1 MAVKKKH
8 KKEKFHYDAK
18 AAKHAVDF
26 IEKFCTHVKGEQA
39 GQPIKLE
46 KWQKEDIINP
56 IFGWKRV
63 DGSRRYRQVWVEL
76 PRKNAKTTL
85 VTAIELYLFFC
96 DHEPGAE
103 IYFAAA
109 AKQQAKIGFDIACD
123 MIKQH
128 PALAKRAEIF
138 KNNIALRDS
147 SSFITALSAEAYSKH
162 GFNAHGILIDEI
174 HAQPNSELIDVL
186 TTSVG
191 SRRQP
196 LTMYITTAGIKKK
209 GHVAWELH
217 RKAQSIMN
225 GKVKDDE
232 FLAVIYQAA
241 SGDDP
246 FSEKT
251 WKKANPNYG
260 VSVKKEYLQAAAER
274 ARREPSFYNTFL
286 RLHLNVWTSSDQ
298 VFIAD
303 SIWHKCNLDPLPE
316 EFFYGKDCVVTFD
329 LSATTDFTAL
339 CIGTRDD
346 AGVSHLKVYTFIPEV
361 QAQGRNIREQIDVW
375 AREGWIIKVPG
386 KSIDYDFV
394 YQKINE
400 LRSKCN
406 ITEVAY
412 DRWNKNEVA
421 KRLEND
427 GAKLCDFG
435 QGYKSMSPA
444 TKQFEK
450 RVGEQKI
457 NHGGNPVMEWMVS
470 NVAIEQDAAGNIK
483 PTKQRSTEKIDGI
496 IAMIMADSR
505 LLEAP
510 ADGGNSVYEE
520 RGLLTL

>member
-1 MAVKKKH
+1 MKAKKK
-8 KKEKFHYDAK
+8 KGKFYYDAK

-26 IEKFCTHVKGEQA
+26 IERYCTHVKGEQS
-39 GQPIKLE
+39 GEPIKLE

-56 IFGWKRV
+56 IFGWKRA
-63 DGSRRYRQVWVEL
+63 DGTRRYRHVWIEL
-76 PRKNAKTTL
+76 PRKNAKTTI

-96 DHEPGAE
+96 DQEPGAE

-109 AKQQAKIGFDIACD
+109 ARQQANIGFEIAAD

-128 PALAKRAEIF
+128 PALAKRTEIY
-138 KNNIALRDS
+138 KNSIVLRDTS
-147 SSFITALSAEAYSKH
+147 TKLQALSAEAYSKH

-186 TTSVG
+186 TTSTG
-191 SRRQP
+191 ARRQP
-196 LTMYITTAGIKKK
+196 LVVYITTAGIRKK

-217 RKAQSIMN
+217 RKAQDIKK

-232 FLAVIYQAA
+232 FLAVIYQAG
-241 SGDDP
+241 SNDDP
-246 FSEKT
+246 FAEKT

-274 ARREPSFYNTFL
+274 AQREPTFYNTFL
-286 RLHLNVWTSSDQ
+286 RLHLNVWTSSEQ

-303 SIWHKCNLDPLPE
+303 GVWNKCNLEPLSE

-329 LSATTDFTAL
+329 LSATTDFTAV
-339 CIGTRDD
+339 CIGTRDEK
-346 AGVSHLKVYTFIPEV
+346 GVSHLKVYTYIPELK
-361 QAQGRNIREQIDVW
+361 AQSRNIREQIDVW
-375 AREGWIIKVPG
+375 AKEGWITKVPG

-400 LRSKCN
+400 LRDKCN
-406 ITEVAY
+406 IIEVAY

-435 QGYKSMSPA
+435 QGYKTMSPA

-450 RVGEQKI
+450 RVGEKKI
-457 NHGGNPVMEWMVS
+457 NHGGNPVMDWMIS

-483 PTKQRSTEKIDGI
+483 PNKQKSTEKIDGI
-496 IAMIMADSR
+496 ITMIMADAR

-510 ADGGNSVYEE
+510 ADNGESVYDS
-520 RGLLTL
+520 RGILEI